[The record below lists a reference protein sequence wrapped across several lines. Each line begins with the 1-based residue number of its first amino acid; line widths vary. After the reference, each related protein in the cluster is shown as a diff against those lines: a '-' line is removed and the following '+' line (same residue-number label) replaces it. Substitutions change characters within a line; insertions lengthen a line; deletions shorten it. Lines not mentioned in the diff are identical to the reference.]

1 MGGGFR
7 RPHDGLRGLRGCRG
21 PFGGLT
27 VASRDGEELRRPG
40 APVSG
45 VSVAGARGSP
55 FIAVTSRADR
65 SPCLRAHDIYRI
77 SIGGKYQDEAGN
89 RCHRQVHNPNGPHY
103 NPDAAHAT
111 HIPWLAA
118 HFPLPS

>member
-1 MGGGFR
+1 MTAR
-7 RPHDGLRGLRGCRG
+7 NSAAR
-21 PFGGLT
+21 
-27 VASRDGEELRRPG
+27 

-77 SIGGKYQDEAGN
+77 SIDGKYQDEAGN
-89 RCHRQVHNPNGPHY
+89 PYHRQVHNPNGPHC

-111 HIPWLAA
+111 HIPWLTAPRRRL
-118 HFPLPS
+118 PLPLPPPLVRRSGKTPAATV